1 MTFGDLS
8 AASWRRSMVCAS
20 LVAAAGCTWARPVT
34 YKIPPG
40 LSASFSL
47 AKTSGPGA
55 PPSPP
60 RQVVDLQH
68 AVPLIGLVHHALPG
82 SALAHCRSP
91 TARAFD
97 DSLARTARYADGME
111 IRRHAARPTRPTT
124 HDGHAGKEANP
135 SGTPSSCR

>member
-20 LVAAAGCTWARPVT
+20 LVAAAGCTWA
-34 YKIPPG
+34 
-40 LSASFSL
+40 
-47 AKTSGPGA
+47 
-55 PPSPP
+55 PP